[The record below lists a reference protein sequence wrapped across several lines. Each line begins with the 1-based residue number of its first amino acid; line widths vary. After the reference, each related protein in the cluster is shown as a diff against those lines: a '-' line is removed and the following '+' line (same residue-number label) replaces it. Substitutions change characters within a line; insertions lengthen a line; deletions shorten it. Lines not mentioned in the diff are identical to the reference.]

1 MKYRLQEAGLWCGE
15 EGSEITISTAWS
27 ALSRLGQPSRYLG
40 RAQDGSHEYG
50 IIDRFSGD
58 LLATGKGMTVEKAM
72 CEAALNARDLL
83 ETNRERPL
91 LPEKRPE
98 LCQTLDVLRN

>member
-1 MKYRLQEAGLWCGE
+1 MKYRVKEAGLWCGE

-50 IIDRFSGD
+50 IIDPLTGD
-58 LLATGKGMTVEKAM
+58 LLATGKGVTLEKAM
-72 CEAALNARDLL
+72 CQAALNARTLL
-83 ETNRERPL
+83 DISREGSL
-91 LPEKRPE
+91 LPDTGHGIS
-98 LCQTLDVLRN
+98 QASDVLRN